1 MIIVIIIM
9 IITIIIIFTISL
21 ITVTIIFITINK
33 ASAGDICITEEPL
46 SKNSAKTWK
55 TYRAPSNSSKLVIL
69 NEKKKKQVLKFL

>member
-1 MIIVIIIM
+1 M